1 MNQENGKGIIF
12 GVLGILTLIIAIMG
26 ASLAYFTATAM
37 DTDPEKIVVQ
47 AATVTIEFANGRILE
62 ANDLI
67 PAAFNVVEWA
77 YNRGVERNP
86 DTQIEEDKQCKDDKG
101 YTVCGIYR
109 FSVSNEYGK
118 SDSAIVG
125 TIETST
131 DVANNKEGR
140 EFDNLMYT
148 VYVVEY
154 ENPDDPTSTATT
166 SRTEIN
172 ENHHTTFGKFG
183 NVTDMFHHDPIAD
196 LDDKEVQ
203 VPAGAKKYYEIL
215 IWLNEKSNDVTT
227 DTGEGNQDFEQ
238 GLTYTGVVNVTVSGA
253 SDKIT
258 GTIGQ

>member
-1 MNQENGKGIIF
+1 MNQESGKGIIF

-47 AATVTIEFANGRILE
+47 AATVTIEFGNGKILE
-62 ANDLI
+62 AKDLI

-77 YNRGVERNP
+77 YNRGVEKNP
-86 DTQIEEDKQCKDDKG
+86 ETQIEEDKQCKDDKG

-118 SDSAIVG
+118 NDSAIVG

-131 DVANNKEGR
+131 EVANNKDGK
-140 EFDNLMYT
+140 EFENLMYT
-148 VYVVEY
+148 VYEVEY
-154 ENPDDPTSTATT
+154 ENPNDQSTVT

-172 ENHHTTFGKFG
+172 VNHHTTFGKFG
-183 NVTDMFHHDPIAD
+183 VVTDMFKHDSMEG
-196 LDDKEVQ
+196 LSEKEVK
-203 VPAGAKKYYEIL
+203 VPAGEKKYYEIV

-227 DTGEGNQDFEQ
+227 DNGEGNQDAEQ